1 MRASFKKHTL
11 NFINPAGT
19 SRGVYLKKDSWFILL
34 AEGDKTGTGECSILK
49 DLSIDNGA
57 EIENKLAEICDQI
70 NYGIFN
76 FKTCL
81 SNFPS
86 IQFGLETA
94 LLDLKNGG
102 NKLLF
107 SSNFSKG
114 HTGITT
120 NGLIWMG
127 DFDFMKSQISKKL
140 EDGFSC
146 IKLKIGTLEWKKERL
161 LIEEMRRH
169 FSANELTIRV
179 DANGAYS
186 RKKAIQVLH
195 DLDMLDVHS
204 IEQPIKA
211 GNWEIMAELCDLTPV
226 PIALDEELIGVQKL
240 EKKLELI
247 EVIRPQYIILKPSL
261 LGGME
266 ASDEWIRFAEEEQ
279 IGWWATSALE
289 SNIGLNA
296 IAQWVAAKDITM
308 PQGLGTGSLFSNNIQ
323 SPLDMRGE
331 QLFYSKQQKWGEV

>member
-1 MRASFKKHTL
+1 MEASYKKHTL

-19 SRGVYLKKDSWFILL
+19 SRGVYFYKDSWYIQLS
-34 AEGDKTGTGECSILK
+34 EGDKTGIGECSILK
-49 DLSIDNGA
+49 DLSIDDTVQVEA
-57 EIENKLAEICDQI
+57 KLEEICDQI

-76 FKTCL
+76 FKACL
-81 SNFPS
+81 DDFPA

-94 LLDLKNGG
+94 LIDLKNGG
-102 NKLLF
+102 TKSLF
-107 SSNFSKG
+107 PSDFLNGNS
-114 HTGITT
+114 GIIT

-127 DFDFMKSQISKKL
+127 DFEFMESQISKKL

-146 IKLKIGTLEWKKERL
+146 IKLKIGALDWKKERS
-161 LIEEMRRH
+161 LIEEMRRR
-169 FSANELTIRV
+169 FSAEQLTIRV

-195 DLDMLDVHS
+195 DLDLLEVHS

-211 GNWEIMAELCDLTPV
+211 GNWDLMAELCDLTPV
-226 PIALDEELIGVQKL
+226 PIALDEEIIGFPKLEQKL
-240 EKKLELI
+240 EIL

-261 LGGME
+261 LGGLK
-266 ASDEWIRFAEEEQ
+266 ASDEWIKLAEEEQ

-296 IAQWVAAKDITM
+296 IAQWVAAKEITL
-308 PQGLGTGSLFSNNIQ
+308 PQGLGTGGLFSNNIA
-323 SPLDMRGE
+323 SPLAMQGQ
-331 QLFYSKQQKWGEV
+331 QLFYSKNQKWGEI